1 MLAAITD
8 VVSRNVLF
16 LRMFY
21 VPVFQTPAADL
32 LTPPVHGCGSRLS
45 SGWTPTSLSSKN
57 VLEKPPKRSKKSIAR
72 ALEKEEFQSQILPQ
86 MVAGVL

>member
-8 VVSRNVLF
+8 VVSRNVLILRKF
-16 LRMFY
+16 L

-32 LTPPVHGCGSRLS
+32 PTPPVHGCGSRLS

-72 ALEKEEFQSQILPQ
+72 ALEKEEFQSQILPR